1 MLVAGFFIYREK
13 RRKRLEKE
21 CWSKRQAED
30 GGDASRLNNGGHCE
44 LSNIIEEEVDLGKQ
58 KLMLI

>member
-13 RRKRLEKE
+13 RRRRLEKE
-21 CWSKRQAED
+21 CWKQKQDEN
-30 GGDASRLNNGGHCE
+30 GDASRLNSGHCE